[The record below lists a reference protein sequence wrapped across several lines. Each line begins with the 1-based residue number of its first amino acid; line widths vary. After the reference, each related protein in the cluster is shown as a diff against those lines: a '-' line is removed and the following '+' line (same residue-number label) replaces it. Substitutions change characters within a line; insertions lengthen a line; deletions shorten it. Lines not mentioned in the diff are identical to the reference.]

1 MIPGPHLKELSASK
15 GKFIRMRVFGHT
27 QERKYLTSPTVP
39 QEATP
44 EPDLKGLVIVCCTD
58 VPGKFDVS
66 RREGDM
72 KIYGSFWG
80 HSSERQ

>member
-1 MIPGPHLKELSASK
+1 MI
-15 GKFIRMRVFGHT
+15 VFGHT

-66 RREGDM
+66 RREG
-72 KIYGSFWG
+72 
-80 HSSERQ
+80 